1 MFCLFGRL
9 KTASRVITSMVLTP
23 KACNKELPELENMN
37 NELTAKNCAIGGFF
51 GDGEDKTDEE

>member
-1 MFCLFGRL
+1 
-9 KTASRVITSMVLTP
+9 MVLTP

-37 NELTAKNCAIGGFF
+37 NELTAKNCAIGGFL